1 MKDGLSWRRLVN
13 LSVEVEVEQAEGR
26 REKHTK
32 LKNMQTYRDLIVW
45 QKAMNLVLK
54 LYTETKIWPK
64 EEVYG
69 LTSQIRRSAVSVPS
83 NIAEG
88 YGRNSTGDYSRF
100 LQIASGSLYEFQ
112 TQLEISLQLG
122 YLKKEKFEEI
132 NSLSIEIEKMLS
144 SLISK
149 VKNSQK

>member
-1 MKDGLSWRRLVN
+1 MS
-13 LSVEVEVEQAEGR
+13 
-26 REKHTK
+26 
-32 LKNMQTYRDLIVW
+32 
-45 QKAMNLVLK
+45 LVLK
-54 LYTETKIWPK
+54 LYTETKSWPK

-88 YGRNSTGDYSRF
+88 YGRNSTGDYIRF

-112 TQLEISLQLG
+112 TQLEISVQLN
-122 YLKKEKFEEI
+122 YLSEEKYVEI

>member
-1 MKDGLSWRRLVN
+1 
-13 LSVEVEVEQAEGR
+13 
-26 REKHTK
+26 
-32 LKNMQTYRDLIVW
+32 MQTYRELIVW
-45 QKAMNLVLK
+45 QKAMSLVLK
-54 LYTETKIWPK
+54 LYIETKSWPK

-88 YGRNSTGDYSRF
+88 YGRNSTGDYIRF

-112 TQLEISLQLG
+112 TQLEISVQLN
-122 YLKKEKFEEI
+122 YLSEEKYVEI

>member
-1 MKDGLSWRRLVN
+1 MK
-13 LSVEVEVEQAEGR
+13 
-26 REKHTK
+26 
-32 LKNMQTYRDLIVW
+32 TYRDLIVW
-45 QKAMNLVLK
+45 QKSMSMVLSI
-54 LYTETKIWPK
+54 YCETKYFPK

-88 YGRNSTGDYSRF
+88 YGRSHFSDYIRF

-112 TQLEISLQLG
+112 TQLEIGFQLG
-122 YLKKEKFEEI
+122 YLNKEKYDVI
-132 NSLSIEIEKMLS
+132 NSLSVEVEKMLS

-149 VKNSQK
+149 VRDSKM

>member
-1 MKDGLSWRRLVN
+1 
-13 LSVEVEVEQAEGR
+13 
-26 REKHTK
+26 
-32 LKNMQTYRDLIVW
+32 MQTYRDLIVW
-45 QKAMNLVLK
+45 QKSMSLVMM
-54 LYTETKIWPK
+54 LYAETKGFPK
-64 EEVYG
+64 EETFG
-69 LTSQIRRSAVSVPS
+69 LTSQIQRSVVSIPS

-149 VKNSQK
+149 VKNSKK